1 MKAITTSLGFKNEA
15 EDAAKFYVN
24 AFSSVFGNK
33 NGDSKILATTHFGAE
48 ELAALSYVP
57 EDIRPGP
64 AGSVSTV
71 RFQLIGQEFTAF
83 NGGNYFGKFHE
94 SMSIYVSCRT
104 QEEIDRLW
112 GIFAEGAKEIQSCGW
127 IKDKYGVSW
136 QIAPTVLQKMAEDP
150 DRQKAERVMIALY
163 GMKKIDIE
171 GLKRAYEGRQ

>member
-1 MKAITTSLGFKNEA
+1 MKAITTSLGFKNKA

-24 AFSSVFGNK
+24 AFFDVFGNK
-33 NGDSKILATTHFGAE
+33 NGDSKILATTHFGEE
-48 ELAALSYVP
+48 ELSALSSLP

-104 QEEIDRLW
+104 QEEIDGLW
-112 GIFAEGAKEIQSCGW
+112 GILSEDAKDIQPCGW

-136 QIAPTVLQKMAEDP
+136 QIAPAVLQKMAEDP

-171 GLKRAYEGRQ
+171 DLKRAYDGRQ